1 MSAGVTISPESDAS
15 ADGRPVGPVR
25 RARVAGAVVR
35 RLHRLPGSVALSI
48 GLLAVVLVLVVLAPL
63 LQSAATAQDLLLG
76 TTPAGTPGHLFG
88 TDDLGR
94 DVLRLSLAGTRSAV
108 LGPVAIAIGSMLA
121 GIVAGMVAGYLGG
134 FWDTVISRSTDLVL
148 AMPPIL
154 MAIVVGGIVGGGYWV
169 TVGVLVV
176 LFAPSDIRMIRAAV
190 LQARNQPYIEAT
202 KVLGLPAWRVMS
214 RHLLPNV
221 MPVVM
226 TNVFLNVAFAIVAMS
241 SLSYLGLGVSPGAA
255 DWGRQLA
262 DGRSL
267 LYLNPATA
275 VVPGLL
281 IIVVATATN
290 LVGDWLAD
298 RLGVRSVA

>member
-1 MSAGVTISPESDAS
+1 MSAVVTTAEGGTPADQGREPRDAS
-15 ADGRPVGPVR
+15 
-25 RARVAGAVVR
+25 R
-35 RLHRLPGSVALSI
+35 RLAGRLARGLRRVPGSVGASIAVLS
-48 GLLAVVLVLVVLAPL
+48 AVVVLVAISPL
-63 LQSAATAQDLLLG
+63 LESAATAQDLLLG
-76 TTPAGTPGHLFG
+76 TTPAGTPGHPFG

-94 DVLRLSLAGTRSAV
+94 DVLWLSLAGARSAV
-108 LGPVAIAIGSMLA
+108 LGPVAIALGSMIF
-121 GIVAGMVAGYLGG
+121 GIVAGMIAGYLGG

-169 TVGVLVV
+169 TVAVLVV
-176 LFAPSDIRMIRAAV
+176 LFAPSDIRMIRSAV
-190 LQARNQPYIEAT
+190 LQARNQPYVEAT
-202 KVLGLPAWRVMS
+202 QVLGLPTWRVMS

-221 MPVVM
+221 MPVVL

-267 LYLNPATA
+267 LYLNPAA
-275 VVPGLL
+275 SVVPGLL
-281 IIVVATATN
+281 IIVVATSTN